1 VYIAVQGRTA
11 AVALADG
18 AVKWKNELTPS
29 YAWLGSLAAITV
41 ADGAA
46 VSNVS
51 RNDGMAAWSTA
62 NGAPRWKLAGG
73 KTTAIHATPVY
84 ADGDLIFINSAGVV
98 TRTSLS
104 GTQDRWSRALVEGG
118 NEWSYSIT
126 AAPALANGRLF
137 VPTQYQE
144 LVALDADS
152 GAPLWHHATRPGPL
166 NFAHYR
172 AAEPGFTASP
182 VVTGDLVWV
191 PHPDGTL
198 VALAAID
205 GHELWKTNLGAPIVS
220 SPAPAGD
227 TLVVATFD
235 GVVRA
240 LVPSRDV
247 TPGPSTCIDPF
258 TDKPDELET
267 DTGGCCESGSSS
279 STTSLLFAGLLAR
292 LLRRRRARSSIGD
305 RIYPSND
312 L

>member
-1 VYIAVQGRTA
+1 MQGRIA

-18 AVKWKNELTPS
+18 ALRWKNDLAPS

-51 RNDGMAAWSTA
+51 RNDGMAAWSTV
-62 NGAPRWKLAGG
+62 NGTPRWKLTGG

-84 ADGDLIFINSAGVV
+84 VDGDLIFINSAGVA

-104 GTQDRWSRALVEGG
+104 GTRDKWSRALVPDGH
-118 NEWSYSIT
+118 EWSYSVT

-144 LVALDADS
+144 LLALDADT
-152 GAPLWHHATRPGPL
+152 GTPLWHHATRPGPL

-172 AAEPGFTASP
+172 ASEPGFAASP
-182 VVTGDLVWV
+182 VVTGELVWV

-198 VALAAID
+198 SALAAAD
-205 GHELWKTNLGAPIVS
+205 GRELWKTNLGAPIVS
-220 SPAPAGD
+220 APAPAGD

-240 LVPSRDV
+240 LVPSREV
-247 TPGPSTCIDPF
+247 TPGPSTCVDPF
-258 TDKPDELET
+258 AEPVDEPEAS
-267 DTGGCCESGSSS
+267 TGGCCDSGSLS
-279 STTSLLFAGLLAR
+279 TSLLFAGVLVLL
-292 LLRRRRARSSIGD
+292 LGRRRVRRSGTGSTPPTNCD
-305 RIYPSND
+305 R
-312 L
+312 